1 MRVDATFMSQLM
13 VGNLTYV
20 LLIISMLMTRMLWL
34 RIFAIAAGVV
44 GAVYTWFWL
53 NDPISTTWE
62 IIFVSVNIVQL
73 AIAGYRNAVLTF
85 SPDERAFYNLMVPS
99 LEPHQV
105 RRLLRIA
112 EWRRAESGDRLI
124 EQGSMNPHLIFVRS
138 GKVEILHEG
147 KLVGFCGAGSLVGE
161 ISAADEEPATATV
174 TVSEEV
180 QYLAFDRDAL
190 RKLKRSDPI
199 IGQAIENCSRESLKN
214 KLVQMNVAA
223 AATSASERSA

>member
-1 MRVDATFMSQLM
+1 MRVDATFMSQFM

-124 EQGSMNPHLIFVRS
+124 EQGSVNPHLIFIRS

-147 KLVGFCGAGSLVGE
+147 KLVVESSPNQDSPITAGKHPLPLLGLDVWE
-161 ISAADEEPATATV
+161 HAYYLKYQNKRADYLKAWWNVVNWNEVNKIYEAA
-174 TVSEEV
+174 
-180 QYLAFDRDAL
+180 
-190 RKLKRSDPI
+190 KK
-199 IGQAIENCSRESLKN
+199 
-214 KLVQMNVAA
+214 
-223 AATSASERSA
+223 

>member
-1 MRVDATFMSQLM
+1 MRVDATFMSQFM

-112 EWRRAESGDRLI
+112 
-124 EQGSMNPHLIFVRS
+124 
-138 GKVEILHEG
+138 
-147 KLVGFCGAGSLVGE
+147 
-161 ISAADEEPATATV
+161 
-174 TVSEEV
+174 
-180 QYLAFDRDAL
+180 
-190 RKLKRSDPI
+190 
-199 IGQAIENCSRESLKN
+199 
-214 KLVQMNVAA
+214 
-223 AATSASERSA
+223 